1 MHIYK
6 KVVYG
11 GKTMFSE
18 KYTTNDKIQKE
29 KNDNSIVDKV
39 ENKKV
44 VLSNDAMAIG
54 EMLELLINT
63 TRNK

>member
-1 MHIYK
+1 
-6 KVVYG
+6 
-11 GKTMFSE
+11 MFSE
-18 KYTTNDKIQKE
+18 KYTTAEKVQKE
-29 KNDNSIVDKV
+29 KDDHTVVVKV
-39 ENKKV
+39 EDKKT